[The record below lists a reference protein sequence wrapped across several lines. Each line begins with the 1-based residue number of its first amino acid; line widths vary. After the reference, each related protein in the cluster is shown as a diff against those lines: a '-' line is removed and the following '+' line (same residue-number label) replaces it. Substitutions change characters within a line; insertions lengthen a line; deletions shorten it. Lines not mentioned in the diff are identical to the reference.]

1 MRGLKWWLWIV
12 GVFYVLEG
20 GGLTL
25 LRVVDPDQAAA
36 IWTASQEVG
45 QLGSLI
51 ATQAVLV
58 PSLFVTLSWLV
69 LGMLMLWFTR
79 SPGSARSLVTAVVA
93 LELFAWIPLDSL
105 ALSYGWSVPRGVS
118 LLVIHLAIGIGGILA
133 LRASG
138 GSGAPTAR

>member
-12 GVFYVLEG
+12 GILYVLEG

-25 LRVVDPDQAAA
+25 LRVFDPDGAAA
-36 IWTASQEVG
+36 IWTASGETG
-45 QLGSLI
+45 QLDAI

-69 LGMLMLWFTR
+69 LGLLMLWFART
-79 SPGSARSLVTAVVA
+79 PASARSLVTAVVA
-93 LELFAWIPLDSL
+93 LELFAWIPLDAM
-105 ALSYGWSVPRGVS
+105 ALSFGWSIPRGVT

-138 GSGAPTAR
+138 GGAAR